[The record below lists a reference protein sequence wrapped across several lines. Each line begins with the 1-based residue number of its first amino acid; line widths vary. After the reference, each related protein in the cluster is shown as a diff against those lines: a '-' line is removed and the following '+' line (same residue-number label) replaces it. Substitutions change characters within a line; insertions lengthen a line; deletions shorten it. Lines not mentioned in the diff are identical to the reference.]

1 VLGGRNTPLPILFR
15 TLKTSGADLP
25 RNLKLALA
33 YDGTDFAGWQVQPD
47 RVSVQGTLLSA
58 FEHLTGEKTLPQ
70 GSGRTDAGVHAL
82 AQVATV
88 TTNSPI
94 PTDNLIRAL
103 NDILPRSIRI
113 LAAEEMPPEFHARR
127 SAVAKTYRYH
137 IYRGAICSPF
147 QARYVYHHPYP
158 LDESRMIQAAALV
171 EGEHDFTSFA
181 AVDPE
186 KRKEAPATDKEK
198 LETKTSLQTNAG
210 FATNQAEL
218 EANSARPEPSKAEL
232 DLDNSRPETNKAGL
246 ELDNAGLE
254 TNKAGL
260 KTNKADLEPNNV
272 RTIFLSQWQRH
283 ADELIYTVRG
293 NGFLH
298 HMVRNLVGTFL
309 MVGKGSLSIADVK
322 RILELRDRSA
332 AAATAPASGL
342 FLVSV
347 EY

>member
-1 VLGGRNTPLPILFR
+1 V
-15 TLKTSGADLP
+15 P
-25 RNLKLALA
+25 RNLKLTLA
-33 YDGTDFAGWQVQPD
+33 YDGHDFAGWQVQPD
-47 RVSVQGTLLSA
+47 RLSVQGTLVSA

-82 AQVATV
+82 AQIATV

-94 PTDNLIRAL
+94 PVDNLIRAL
-103 NDILPRSIRI
+103 NDILPGSIRV

-127 SAVAKTYRYH
+127 SATAKTYRYH

-158 LDESRMIQAAALV
+158 LHESRMIQAATLV

-186 KRKEAPATDKEK
+186 KRKEALEINKER
-198 LETKTSLQTNAG
+198 LQA
-210 FATNQAEL
+210 
-218 EANSARPEPSKAEL
+218 
-232 DLDNSRPETNKAGL
+232 KAGL
-246 ELDNAGLE
+246 ENNPGFE
-254 TNKAGL
+254 TNEAGIE
-260 KTNKADLEPNNV
+260 TNNAEANSNKAEFELNNV
-272 RTIFLSQWQRH
+272 RTIFQSQWQRH

-309 MVGKGSLSIADVK
+309 MVGKGSLTVADVR

-332 AAATAPASGL
+332 AAATAPANGL

>member
-1 VLGGRNTPLPILFR
+1 M
-15 TLKTSGADLP
+15 
-25 RNLKLALA
+25 RNLKLTLA
-33 YDGTDFAGWQVQPD
+33 YDGHDFAGWQVQPD
-47 RVSVQGTLLSA
+47 RLSVQGTLVSA

-82 AQVATV
+82 AQIASV

-94 PTDNLIRAL
+94 PVDNLVRAL
-103 NDILPRSIRI
+103 NDILPRSIRV

-158 LDESRMIQAAALV
+158 LAESRMIQAAALV
-171 EGEHDFTSFA
+171 QGEHDFTSFA

-186 KRKEAPATDKEK
+186 KRKETLAADQ
-198 LETKTSLQTNAG
+198 KTLAANAG
-210 FATNQAEL
+210 
-218 EANSARPEPSKAEL
+218 
-232 DLDNSRPETNKAGL
+232 
-246 ELDNAGLE
+246 
-254 TNKAGL
+254 
-260 KTNKADLEPNNV
+260 LEPNNV
-272 RTIFLSQWQRH
+272 RTIFHSQWQHH

-309 MVGKGSLSIADVK
+309 MVGKGSLSAADVR